1 MSSQGKAAIATLQ
14 SVRFSGHEG
23 AVLPTVSAPVRR
35 FSMGGRD
42 IAAIVAPGHRRPVL
56 LLHGNSSSKAVW
68 ARQIPLLLE
77 QGRGVLAPDLPGHGD
92 SDDAQ
97 DPETTYSFPGYAAAI
112 GGVLDALGWN
122 AVDVVGWS
130 LGGHIG
136 LELLATDRRI
146 QKLLIVGTP
155 PIRPCPEALE
165 QAFYGNDDMNLAGK
179 PSFSSADALAYATAM
194 MGGTDQLTPEL
205 LAAAARTDGRARACM
220 FANGLRG
227 VGADQR
233 ATVERSDKPLCVVHG
248 NDEPFVR
255 LDYLRAIKYRA
266 LWNKRIHVIADAGHA
281 PHWQSPSVFNDLL
294 RAFLTFGEP
303 QHASNN
309 EIPIANFHQS

>member
-1 MSSQGKAAIATLQ
+1 MSNQAQTAIATLE
-14 SVRFSGHEG
+14 SVRFRGHG
-23 AVLPTVSAPVRR
+23 DIVSPSLSAPVRR
-35 FSMGGRD
+35 FSIGGRD
-42 IAAIVAPGHRRPVL
+42 IAAIVAPGQRRPVL

-68 ARQIPLLLE
+68 AHQIPLLVEL
-77 QGRGVLAPDLPGHGD
+77 GYGVLAPDLPGHGD
-92 SDDAQ
+92 SDDALY
-97 DPETTYSFPGYAAAI
+97 PETTYSFPGYAAAI
-112 GGVLDALGWN
+112 GGLLDALGWN

-136 LELLATDRRI
+136 LELLATGRRVRS
-146 QKLLIVGTP
+146 LLIVGTP

-179 PSFSSADALAYATAM
+179 LSFSPADALAYATAM
-194 MGGTDQLTPEL
+194 MGGADQLTPEL
-205 LAAAARTDGRARACM
+205 LAAAARTDGKARACM

-233 ATVERSDKPLCVVHG
+233 ATVEYSDKPLCVVHG

-266 LWNKRIHVIADAGHA
+266 LWNKRIHVITGAGHA

-294 RAFLTFGEP
+294 RAFLTFGAQQRAP
-303 QHASNN
+303 SN
-309 EIPIANFHQS
+309 EIPIAKLHQS